1 LKQIVHSASRLEK
14 RKKNMDDLFSAV
26 LPFLKEASELA
37 EVLPQGH
44 QNPPLE
50 VVEGPSTFNDLRRL
64 EVDHRL
70 VIPANTN
77 LRNIVTSVGIAHS
90 VAPSSE
96 GVTVLPQTG
105 PPGGPS
111 EAAETASTGQN
122 RAVEQAGPSSRQ
134 WETKSPS
141 NLNSSDL
148 RSLARCFESLPEP
161 GDEASSLPVAQEAL
175 PQAPAPA
182 PHPAVPNPPVI
193 PQFPPLLSDGERLVK
208 LRETL
213 LLYTPTDFGSFE
225 NKLTL
230 AVPIEKSVEAA
241 LLEDGFNADRIRQ
254 QLSEIRGV
262 LFCHPKRSFL
272 LSFET
277 LERYLNEIQTEGTR
291 NSTPYRKVMQKISRY
306 NIVLW

>member
-1 LKQIVHSASRLEK
+1 ME
-14 RKKNMDDLFSAV
+14 DLFSAV
-26 LPFLKEASELA
+26 LPFLKEANELVA
-37 EVLPQGH
+37 VQEVLPQGH
-44 QNPPLE
+44 RNPPLE

-64 EVDHRL
+64 EVAHRL
-70 VIPANTN
+70 VIPANTH
-77 LRNIVTSVGIAHS
+77 LRNIVTGGSVDIAHS
-90 VAPSSE
+90 VAPSEE
-96 GVTVLPQTG
+96 GVTVLPQTR
-105 PPGGPS
+105 PLGGQS

-182 PHPAVPNPPVI
+182 PHPAAPNPP
-193 PQFPPLLSDGERLVK
+193 QFLPLLSDGERLAK
-208 LRETL
+208 LKETL
-213 LLYTPTDFGSFE
+213 LLNLNVRTGSESFE
-225 NKLTL
+225 KKWAL

-241 LLEDGFNADRIRQ
+241 LLEDGFNAEGIRL
-254 QLSEIRGV
+254 QLNEIRGV
-262 LFCHPKRSFL
+262 LFCHPKMPLL
-272 LSFET
+272 LSLDT
-277 LERYLNEIQTEGTR
+277 LEHYLKEIQTEGTR

>member
-1 LKQIVHSASRLEK
+1 ME
-14 RKKNMDDLFSAV
+14 DLFSAV
-26 LPFLKEASELA
+26 LPFLKEANELVA
-37 EVLPQGH
+37 VQEVLPQGH

-77 LRNIVTSVGIAHS
+77 LRNIVTSVDIAHS
-90 VAPSSE
+90 VAPSEE
-96 GVTVLPQTG
+96 GVTVLPQTR
-105 PPGGPS
+105 PLGGQS

-148 RSLARCFESLPEP
+148 RSLARCFESLPES
-161 GDEASSLPVAQEAL
+161 GDEASSLPAAQEAL

-182 PHPAVPNPPVI
+182 PNPP
-193 PQFPPLLSDGERLVK
+193 QFLPLLSDELRLAE
-208 LRETL
+208 LRQTL
-213 LLYTPTDFGSFE
+213 LLNVRNDFESLLSFE
-225 NKLTL
+225 KKLAL
-230 AVPIEKSVEAA
+230 AVPIERSVEAA
-241 LLEDGFNADRIRQ
+241 LLEDGFNPERIRL
-254 QLSEIRGV
+254 QLNEIRGV
-262 LFCHPKRSFL
+262 LFCHPKMPLL
-272 LSFET
+272 LSEET
-277 LERYLNEIQTEGTR
+277 LGRYLNEIQTEGTR
-291 NSTPYRKVMQKISRY
+291 NSTPYRKVMQKICRY